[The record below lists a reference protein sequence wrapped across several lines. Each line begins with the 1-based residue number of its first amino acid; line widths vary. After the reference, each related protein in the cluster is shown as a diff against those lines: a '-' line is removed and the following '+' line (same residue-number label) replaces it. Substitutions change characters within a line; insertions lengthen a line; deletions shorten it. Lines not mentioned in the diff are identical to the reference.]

1 MYNSE
6 TCGDNPHQ
14 NCAAVVGSER
24 VVKDNVRLLGMR
36 APDIVRAAVFKELRG
51 ALEQWSGEE
60 LVPTQGWLILIQLTS
75 SMFTVNQNLV
85 LSPMYNVT
93 HPIHSYVPKQTWK
106 IPKITSTEY
115 RNRGIGMG
123 HPVVKFGTLKFD

>member
-14 NCAAVVGSER
+14 NCAAIVGPER

-51 ALEQWSGEE
+51 ALEEWSGQE
-60 LVPTQGWLILIQLTS
+60 LVPTQGWLILIQSIS
-75 SMFTVNQNLV
+75 SMFTVNQDFV
-85 LSPMYNVT
+85 LSLMYNVT
-93 HPIHSYVPKQTWK
+93 HPIHSYSVSTGPQTFCAT
-106 IPKITSTEY
+106 P
-115 RNRGIGMG
+115 
-123 HPVVKFGTLKFD
+123 